1 MHQIT
6 ELKNL
11 WKKKTDGEINKCT
24 TIVGDFN
31 TLFSVIDRKTRQKIS
46 KDIEVNN
53 AINQQDL
60 IDIY

>member
-31 TLFSVIDRKTRQKIS
+31 TLFSVIDRKTRQKI
-46 KDIEVNN
+46 KNN
-53 AINQQDL
+53 MEKITSSNDR
-60 IDIY
+60 I